1 MHPASRALRP
11 DPQVRVAAEAVTEAR
26 VFADRDVDPCL
37 AAVSLYSRRDAARV
51 ECLGHLLESRPY
63 DIGQAGGG
71 SLTEAL
77 LGRRL
82 SGRLAA
88 SLRHA
93 CSVVGED
100 GVKLLLD
107 VLGHAARNSPG
118 CFVIMVRPPTGAGKN
133 PCAVRDTRSTV
144 RASNPFSREI
154 RLSESLR
161 GLIFGAAL
169 CLCACGS
176 TTFLSTWKAPDAQPV
191 SASGK
196 SIAALVISGDKTRQR
211 DAEVY
216 LSNDLTTRGARGV
229 PAHQLIGY
237 GHPDV
242 DYALAKFRQ
251 AGVEGVVV
259 MRLVGHHQTVMVDP
273 GGFSGEAYTSF
284 GSYYQSTGV
293 SLSYSSG
300 SVQIDTEVTVETLVY
315 SLTQNK
321 LLWAGTSRTSNPAGV
336 QSLIN
341 EVADAVSSEM
351 GRDGLI
357 AR

>member
-1 MHPASRALRP
+1 M
-11 DPQVRVAAEAVTEAR
+11 
-26 VFADRDVDPCL
+26 
-37 AAVSLYSRRDAARV
+37 
-51 ECLGHLLESRPY
+51 
-63 DIGQAGGG
+63 
-71 SLTEAL
+71 
-77 LGRRL
+77 
-82 SGRLAA
+82 
-88 SLRHA
+88 
-93 CSVVGED
+93 
-100 GVKLLLD
+100 
-107 VLGHAARNSPG
+107 
-118 CFVIMVRPPTGAGKN
+118 
-133 PCAVRDTRSTV
+133 
-144 RASNPFSREI
+144 
-154 RLSESLR
+154 
-161 GLIFGAAL
+161 IFGVVL
-169 CLCACGS
+169 CLSACGG
-176 TTFLSTWKAPDAQPV
+176 TTFTSTWKAPDAQRADP
-191 SASGK
+191 AGK
-196 SIAALVISGDKTRQR
+196 SIAALFISGDKTRQR

-242 DYALAKFRQ
+242 DYALAKFRH

-259 MRLVGHHQTVMVDP
+259 MRVVGHDTRVIVDP

-300 SVQIDTEVTVETLVY
+300 SVQTDTVVDVETLVY

-341 EVADAVSSEM
+341 EVADAVSSQMKKE
-351 GRDGLI
+351 GLI